1 MLDVDAIDPDPEQ
14 PRVSRTT
21 EGFSEESI
29 KELADTIKARGV
41 KMPVSVRQNPEQ
53 AGRYII
59 NHGERRWRA
68 SKVAGKKQIPAF
80 IDNDYSDDDQ
90 VVNIQ
95 RSQPDGA

>member
-14 PRVSRTT
+14 PRKQDNP
-21 EGFSEESI
+21 GFSEESI

-41 KMPVSVRQNPEQ
+41 KMPVSVRENPEQ

-68 SKVAGKKQIPAF
+68 SKVVGRNKFPLLSIMTIATMI
-80 IDNDYSDDDQ
+80 
-90 VVNIQ
+90 
-95 RSQPDGA
+95 RSLRTSSVMT